1 MNPAATGTSRRLLV
15 LLVGL
20 AAAVAV
26 IDQVTKQIALG
37 ALDRHTYV
45 PLIGEY
51 LGFRLVFNPGA
62 AFSMATG
69 STWLFT
75 VITVIVV
82 VVILRYARRL
92 NSLPWAIALG
102 MLLGGALGNLTDR
115 FFRDPGPFRGHVVD
129 FISYYDWFVGNV
141 ADIGIVVAALMICVL
156 ALTGRE
162 IDGTRLGRQAE
173 DADEAEDATSED
185 PDAAAD
191 ADADEADVADGA
203 TRAEGASEAD
213 VATDADG
220 DGAAETHGALEAGS
234 STDVAAGGPAE
245 NSDDRAEN
253 PDDPA
258 ARTDASTAGDDITEP
273 EPAVGD
279 GTDGRAEA
287 PAAGPST
294 DGPMS
299 GDDDPFASGDATE
312 APSGAASA
320 SGSASP
326 ASGERLT
333 RRELR
338 RRRAEAEGRAGSDG

>member
-102 MLLGGALGNLTDR
+102 MLLGGALGNL
-115 FFRDPGPFRGHVVD
+115 D

-173 DADEAEDATSED
+173 DADEADG
-185 PDAAAD
+185 
-191 ADADEADVADGA
+191 ADEAGDVAE
-203 TRAEGASEAD
+203 TN
-213 VATDADG
+213 VATDAGGAG
-220 DGAAETHGALEAGS
+220 DADDANGADGALEADPA
-234 STDVAAGGPAE
+234 TDVAAGA
-245 NSDDRAEN
+245 
-253 PDDPA
+253 PA
-258 ARTDASTAGDDITEP
+258 AGNDTTEP
-273 EPAVGD
+273 ELAAGD
-279 GTDGRAEA
+279 GTDSRAEA
-287 PAAGPST
+287 QTAAPDT
-294 DGPMS
+294 DVPES
-299 GDDDPFASGDATE
+299 GADDPLASGDATE
-312 APSGAASA
+312 SPSAPAT
-320 SGSASP
+320 ASP
-326 ASGERLT
+326 AGGERLT

>member
-173 DADEAEDATSED
+173 DADEADG
-185 PDAAAD
+185 
-191 ADADEADVADGA
+191 ADEAGDVAE
-203 TRAEGASEAD
+203 TN
-213 VATDADG
+213 VATDAGGAG
-220 DGAAETHGALEAGS
+220 DADDANGADGALEADPA
-234 STDVAAGGPAE
+234 TDVAAGA
-245 NSDDRAEN
+245 
-253 PDDPA
+253 PA
-258 ARTDASTAGDDITEP
+258 AGNDTTEP
-273 EPAVGD
+273 ELAAGD
-279 GTDGRAEA
+279 GTDSRAEA
-287 PAAGPST
+287 QTAAPDT
-294 DGPMS
+294 VVPES
-299 GDDDPFASGDATE
+299 GADDPLASGDATE
-312 APSGAASA
+312 SPSAPAT
-320 SGSASP
+320 ASP
-326 ASGERLT
+326 AGGERLT

>member
-1 MNPAATGTSRRLLV
+1 MNPAAPGTSRRLLA

-26 IDQVTKQIALG
+26 IDQVTKVIALG

-45 PLIGEY
+45 PLVGEY

-75 VITVIVV
+75 VITLIVV

-102 MLLGGALGNLTDR
+102 MLLGGAIGNLIDR
-115 FFRDPGPFRGHVVD
+115 IFRDPGPFRGHVVD

-162 IDGTRLGRQAE
+162 IDGTRLGRETDE
-173 DADEAEDATSED
+173 DAAAAEGEAEDASAVETDYEVED
-185 PDAAAD
+185 GATITAPDDDTPADATTDDAAAEGTADD
-191 ADADEADVADGA
+191 AAAVGTAGDESPSG
-203 TRAEGASEAD
+203 GASTTGTAAAA
-213 VATDADG
+213 AT
-220 DGAAETHGALEAGS
+220 
-234 STDVAAGGPAE
+234 
-245 NSDDRAEN
+245 
-253 PDDPA
+253 
-258 ARTDASTAGDDITEP
+258 ASTAPG
-273 EPAVGD
+273 
-279 GTDGRAEA
+279 GR
-287 PAAGPST
+287 P
-294 DGPMS
+294 
-299 GDDDPFASGDATE
+299 
-312 APSGAASA
+312 
-320 SGSASP
+320 
-326 ASGERLT
+326 T

-338 RRRAEAEGRAGSDG
+338 RRREENEGRAGLDG